1 MQYRTETETD
11 DLLLILRLF
20 SVEILGFSGLM
31 ISISCHFFGIKYS
44 VLVLEFMAMGLAK
57 GTQLNS
63 TMEEERIQTHS
74 QFQEFGIGRVWPF
87 WEMWK
92 RSSGNWI
99 GEKRNTQVGKNC
111 DIFIPTRVELEH
123 FFIICVWITQYV
135 TRASRLIS
143 TRIDTTQNVSGQRL
157 GRSDNIVFK
166 SQTLTI
172 ESVRKYAFVLRY
184 CDTEKQE
191 R

>member
-63 TMEEERIQTHS
+63 TQ
-74 QFQEFGIGRVWPF
+74 Q
-87 WEMWK
+87 WK
-92 RSSGNWI
+92 RREYRLTVSF
-99 GEKRNTQVGKNC
+99 RNL
-111 DIFIPTRVELEH
+111 ELEGFGRFGKCGREAREIGLVKNETPKWEKIVIYLYPH
-123 FFIICVWITQYV
+123 EWSLSIFFIICVWITQYV

-143 TRIDTTQNVSGQRL
+143 TRIDTTQNVYIECFRL
-157 GRSDNIVFK
+157 ETR
-166 SQTLTI
+166 
-172 ESVRKYAFVLRY
+172 E
-184 CDTEKQE
+184 E